1 MYFAFD
7 GLFANFPNMKKLIP
21 IVVILFSFTS
31 CIEISEEIKINKDK
45 SGSLSYKLE
54 SNRLGIL
61 FNKLSGFIDITFEE
75 QLKEKTGELAFRLK
89 QKEGITH
96 VEFNIDHNTMDYEL
110 KCEFSDTKKL
120 NVAIYEVFGYKK
132 TFFSPSYLKVSNH
145 TVKKINFSPML
156 KSYLEDEG
164 IEIPS
169 EYLSEVIFFKSTI
182 HLPEKVK
189 NTKGSHVKIINEK
202 NMVNQKFRFTDVIEN
217 KVNVGIKIRY

>member
-7 GLFANFPNMKKLIP
+7 ELFANFPNMKKLIP

-31 CIEISEEIKINKDK
+31 CIEISEEIHINKDK
-45 SGSLSYKLE
+45 SGILSYKLE
-54 SNRLGIL
+54 SNQLGIL

-75 QLKEKTGELAFRLK
+75 QLKEKAEDLAFLLK
-89 QKEGITH
+89 QKEGIRH

-145 TVKKINFSPML
+145 IVKKINFSPML

-164 IEIPS
+164 IEIPP
-169 EYLSEVIFFKSTI
+169 EYFSEVIYFKSTI
-182 HLPEKVK
+182 ILPEKVK
-189 NTKGSHVKIINEK
+189 NAKGSQVIIKNEK
-202 NMVNQKFRFTDVIEN
+202 NMVNQKFRLTDVIEN